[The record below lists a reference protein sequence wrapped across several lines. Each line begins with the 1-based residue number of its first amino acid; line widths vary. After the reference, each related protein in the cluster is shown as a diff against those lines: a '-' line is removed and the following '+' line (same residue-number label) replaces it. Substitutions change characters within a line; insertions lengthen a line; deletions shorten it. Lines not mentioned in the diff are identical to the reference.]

1 MIKKKKEGIRMGKQI
16 LVISSS
22 PRANSNSESLSEEF
36 LRGAMEKG
44 HCATVIR
51 LKDKKIMPCTGCG
64 YCFQHKGSCTQK
76 DDMQQLQE
84 EMIKADVIVL
94 SSPVYF
100 YSMNGQMKTF
110 IDRNCFFYESL
121 TGKEVYYIMT
131 AADGRKESLNP
142 AIEGFRGYLSCLPH
156 AKECGIVRGVG
167 AWETG
172 EIQGTDAMKLAYELG
187 REV

>member
-1 MIKKKKEGIRMGKQI
+1 MGKQI
-16 LVISSS
+16 LVVNSS
-22 PRANSNSESLSEEF
+22 PRTNSNSETLCEEF

-44 HCATVIR
+44 HNATIVY
-51 LKDKKIMPCTGCG
+51 LKDKKILPCTGCG
-64 YCFQHKGSCTQK
+64 YCFKNKGFCTQK
-76 DDMQQLQE
+76 DDMVELKE
-84 EMIKADVIVL
+84 AMINADVIVL
-94 SSPVYF
+94 ATPVYF

-121 TGKEVYYIMT
+121 TGKEIYYIMT

-142 AIEGFRGYLSCLPH
+142 AIEGFKGYVSCLPH
-156 AKECGIVRGVG
+156 AKECGVVRGVG

-172 EIQGTDAMKLAYELG
+172 EIVGTDAMKLAYELG